1 MIYRSGVTTKKLVIK
16 GSNQKVYAFVI
27 NFVTSKDDYQ
37 KHCSD
42 ERVMQI
48 KMLMNNIF
56 AKNKETVRRGIKFYV
71 PIKVLMLRAKLS
83 QDDLTFGSLQEIH
96 DYLF

>member
-1 MIYRSGVTTKKLVIK
+1 
-16 GSNQKVYAFVI
+16 
-27 NFVTSKDDYQ
+27 
-37 KHCSD
+37 
-42 ERVMQI
+42 
-48 KMLMNNIF
+48 MLMNSIF